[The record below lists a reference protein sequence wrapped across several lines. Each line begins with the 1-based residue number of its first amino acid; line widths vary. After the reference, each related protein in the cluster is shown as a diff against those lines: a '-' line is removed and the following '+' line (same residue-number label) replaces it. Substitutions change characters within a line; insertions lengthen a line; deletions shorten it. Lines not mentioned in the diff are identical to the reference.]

1 ISSDPAFLSH
11 VNRLSLKFEAG
22 VAILMKKHP
31 EYLAGFRQL
40 GLMMGLKLPDEISG
54 PVLTKAAYDNDLLML
69 YANNDT
75 SVCQLL
81 PPLVMEEE
89 QVDWVIDR
97 LDKALSAAESMRS
110 FLIQGG
116 K

>member
-1 ISSDPAFLSH
+1 M
-11 VNRLSLKFEAG
+11 
-22 VAILMKKHP
+22 LMKKHP
-31 EYLAGFRQL
+31 EYLKGFRQL
-40 GLMMGLKLPDEISG
+40 GLMMGLKLADEISG

-75 SVCQLL
+75 SVCQFL

-97 LDKALSAAESMRS
+97 LDKALYAAESMRS
-110 FLIQGG
+110 FLMQGV